1 MCLEQKERTVARDA
15 RVKERHSN
23 GSVDNRL
30 CKLSKAALVPEIIYK
45 SFTNCSPRLEKVGR
59 QWASLE
65 GRALEGS
72 SITRGMNLPGKTAE
86 ERGLYEIR
94 SDCANDR
101 INLLPPVNRFP
112 REDKNL

>member
-1 MCLEQKERTVARDA
+1 
-15 RVKERHSN
+15 
-23 GSVDNRL
+23 
-30 CKLSKAALVPEIIYK
+30 
-45 SFTNCSPRLEKVGR
+45 
-59 QWASLE
+59 
-65 GRALEGS
+65 
-72 SITRGMNLPGKTAE
+72 MNLPGKTAK